1 MTRSFA
7 VALVFLEVRVV
18 QGVTGW
24 ERLGIAATETVVWS
38 CLAFSILAADI
49 ILQVQELRRSRP
61 LAARVAVA
69 D

>member
-1 MTRSFA
+1 
-7 VALVFLEVRVV
+7 VFLEVRVV

-61 LAARVAVA
+61 LAARVAAA